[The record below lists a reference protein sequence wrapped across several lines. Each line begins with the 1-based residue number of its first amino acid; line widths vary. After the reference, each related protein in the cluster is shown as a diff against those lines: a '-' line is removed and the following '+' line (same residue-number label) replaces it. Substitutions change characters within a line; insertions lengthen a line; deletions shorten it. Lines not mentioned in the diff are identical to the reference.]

1 MDSGVDGLKR
11 MKRDERGKTEER
23 RGDGGEGGVEEKRAG
38 GIYSR
43 RRV

>member
-1 MDSGVDGLKR
+1 MREGR
-11 MKRDERGKTEER
+11 RR
-23 RGDGGEGGVEEKRAG
+23 RGEGMGGVEEKRAG